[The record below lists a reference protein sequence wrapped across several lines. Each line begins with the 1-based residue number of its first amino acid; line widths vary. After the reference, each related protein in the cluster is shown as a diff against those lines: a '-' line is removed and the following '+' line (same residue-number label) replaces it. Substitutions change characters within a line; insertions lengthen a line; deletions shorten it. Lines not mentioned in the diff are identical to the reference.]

1 MKKRIS
7 KFLVKNNVAQSLVQ
21 RQLGGFIF
29 GVFAGLALCCS
40 VGAHEIGYD
49 EVAAP
54 IADCEVRRQQAGAS
68 AAAGAMAVDLCM
80 ATYFETRRF
89 LGAGQTEISPHD
101 IRLAFELREKW
112 AKRGEGIAQFL
123 LATAY
128 FEGSQGVAQSDYHA
142 HVWGLMALAN
152 GSVEAL
158 GFASH
163 DFARQF
169 LTTAQR
175 ARAQAEAERCMR
187 GGYQE
192 CDGLL
197 SRAASTTKP

>member
-1 MKKRIS
+1 MKRAFP
-7 KFLVKNNVAQSLVQ
+7 KFLFKNNVAQGWVPA
-21 RQLGGFIF
+21 RF
-29 GVFAGLALCCS
+29 GVLFLGAVAGLALCCS
-40 VGAHEIGYD
+40 VGAHEIGYE

-54 IADCEVRRQQAGAS
+54 IADCEARRQQAGAPS
-68 AAAGAMAVDLCM
+68 AMGAMAVDLCM
-80 ATYFETRRF
+80 ASYFETRRF
-89 LGAGQTEISPHD
+89 RGGSQADISAHD
-101 IRLAFELREKW
+101 PRLAFELREKW
-112 AKRGEGIAQFL
+112 AKRGAGGAQFL

-169 LTTAQR
+169 LTPAER
-175 ARAQAEAERCMR
+175 VKAQAAAERCMR

-197 SRAASTTKP
+197 SRAASTAKP

>member
-1 MKKRIS
+1 M
-7 KFLVKNNVAQSLVQ
+7 Q
-21 RQLGGFIF
+21 RRLGGFIF
-29 GVFAGLALCCS
+29 GALAGLALCCS

-54 IADCEVRRQQAGAS
+54 IADCEARRQQAGAS

-192 CDGLL
+192 CDGRLIHVP
-197 SRAASTTKP
+197 SEPKP